1 MCFLFLCCQETIT
14 QYVFSLSLLSRDNY
28 SVCVLSF
35 FAVKR
40 QLLSMYSLF
49 LCYQETITQYVF
61 SLSLLSR
68 DNYSVCVFSFFA
80 VKRQLLSMCSL
91 FLCCQETIT
100 QYVFSLSLLSRDN
113 YSVCIPSFFA
123 IKRQLLSMC
132 SLFLCYQE
140 TITQYVFSLSLL
152 SRDNYSVCV
161 LSFFVN
167 SFLAGLVKMVECEDE
182 RTSVARNLP
191 HLLWLLRDVD
201 LILADR
207 SGAPITATEYV
218 CSELKKPSISLAGS
232 SLLHHFP
239 SLHCITLPCPS
250 SDGNLLSDIV
260 TSRDKLTPAFKDKLQ
275 SAVQYILNNVRGK
288 QGYNSSV
295 KFDGNLLAC
304 LIRQCYKIFGE
315 SCNDLP
321 RLHMSWSV
329 VVETTFKKK
338 AMALVNDY
346 EAGLRQQLDGKLPI
360 NDGDT
365 GETGETLMN
374 IHLQVLAK
382 KRLELQKDIV
392 CYQPCLPS
400 NCPSALERDVISA
413 FDDSVAKYDALQ
425 LGRVVGGRLF
435 FFLKENMKAS
445 EDFCTAL
452 YRKKYDRIVHS
463 KLPSI
468 LSSQVPEPINEELSR
483 SVKEY
488 NSEARGPAI
497 SKVFKSL
504 RKESSRLEAELELIP
519 GPVAELKVVGV
530 DADRVKLRL
539 KKLDINPSAAERY
552 DVHLKSKNMCWQVV
566 SSSSGYSALVT
577 GLKCSK

>member
-1 MCFLFLCCQETIT
+1 
-14 QYVFSLSLLSRDNY
+14 
-28 SVCVLSF
+28 
-35 FAVKR
+35 
-40 QLLSMYSLF
+40 
-49 LCYQETITQYVF
+49 
-61 SLSLLSR
+61 
-68 DNYSVCVFSFFA
+68 
-80 VKRQLLSMCSL
+80 
-91 FLCCQETIT
+91 
-100 QYVFSLSLLSRDN
+100 
-113 YSVCIPSFFA
+113 
-123 IKRQLLSMC
+123 
-132 SLFLCYQE
+132 
-140 TITQYVFSLSLL
+140 
-152 SRDNYSVCV
+152 
-161 LSFFVN
+161 
-167 SFLAGLVKMVECEDE
+167 MVECEDE
-182 RTSVARNLP
+182 RTSDARNLP

-218 CSELKKPSISLAGS
+218 CSQLKKSSISQAGS

-260 TSRDKLTPAFKDKLQ
+260 TSRDKLTPAFNDKLQ

-329 VVETTFKKK
+329 VVETTLKKK

-400 NCPSALERDVISA
+400 NSPSALERDVISA

-425 LGRVVGGRLF
+425 LGRVVGERLF

-463 KLPSI
+463 KLRSI
-468 LSSQVPEPINEELSR
+468 LSSQIPEPINEELSR
-483 SVKEY
+483 FVKEY

-519 GPVAELKVVGV
+519 GPVAELKVVAV
-530 DADRVKLRL
+530 DAD
-539 KKLDINPSAAERY
+539 
-552 DVHLKSKNMCWQVV
+552 
-566 SSSSGYSALVT
+566 
-577 GLKCSK
+577 